1 MSGFVGRQRG
11 LGMLGI
17 MALLGLGA
25 LVVTL
30 GVRLGP
36 PYMQYLTVK
45 SAMNAVSE
53 DVELKGKGRTEVMSA
68 LGRRLDVNSVSGL
81 PPQAFRVEQK
91 DFGQKLIADYEVRV
105 HLFFNIDAV
114 LSFDYQVA
122 LGRQ

>member
-11 LGMLGI
+11 LGM
-17 MALLGLGA
+17 LGA